1 MNLTEIIN
9 NDLKD
14 SMKNADRFSLSV
26 LRMLKSA
33 LQLEQISKKHELED
47 DEVLSVIKKQV
58 KVRKDSVEEYKNYSK
73 MDEVK
78 SLENEIQLLS
88 KYLPV
93 EMSEE
98 EINKIINETFEELN
112 PTSIKDMGNIMKSL
126 TAKITNAD
134 MSLVSKIVREK
145 LN

>member
-78 SLENEIQLLS
+78 SLENEIELLS